1 MSHPPKKNGG
11 PSYELHIADGFL
23 VVNHK
28 FQSSMPEVLWRRPN
42 KLRYGGRIKTE
53 EPVGGFS
60 KLPEGRMEFLRTNF
74 YPDLP
79 EEDELTPEQERMH
92 HLKILGHR
100 HMTNPPCANF
110 TSFNVVWDLVEKM
123 QPLFGETM
131 NENVVILTPYN
142 RQRYLYVNK
151 LRESGKQGW
160 TTGMLPQVTVVEE
173 AVHRKWNVVILDY
186 VVCTEKSLGFLNN
199 KTRAFVMFTRM
210 TAALIV
216 VGSDIAR
223 AEWEAADADDSERA
237 WSLTK
242 RSSEASGRAFANGQ
256 LAFGNRRRE
265 NKAEPHIIDMLSECS
280 RNGCCSDALP
290 VSYHP
295 LDPPQDILGSF
306 DTGALKGF
314 LHYLQTVRGLE
325 VTSKEMLDTDTYA
338 EYLEYRELYRSMT
351 EKHFEAIKE
360 GKLREFTGSVE
371 GYETPE
377 EVLRIERI
385 KNKTDKDEVSPW
397 SSPVVLPKNGTLSV
411 DQGSSNNMAS
421 ITNIVEKFSL

>member
-60 KLPEGRMEFLRTNF
+60 KLPEGWMEFLRTNF

-131 NENVVILTPYN
+131 NENVVILTPYS

-186 VVCTEKSLGFLNN
+186 VVCT
-199 KTRAFVMFTRM
+199 
-210 TAALIV
+210 
-216 VGSDIAR
+216 
-223 AEWEAADADDSERA
+223 
-237 WSLTK
+237 
-242 RSSEASGRAFANGQ
+242 
-256 LAFGNRRRE
+256 
-265 NKAEPHIIDMLSECS
+265 
-280 RNGCCSDALP
+280 
-290 VSYHP
+290 YHP

-306 DTGALKGF
+306 DIGALKGF

-338 EYLEYRELYRSMT
+338 EYLEYREPYRSMT
-351 EKHFEAIKE
+351 EKRFEAIKE

-397 SSPVVLPKNGTLSV
+397 SSPVVLPTNGTLSV

-421 ITNIVEKFSL
+421 ITDSVEKFSL